1 MCVKR
6 EHGRVYNKI
15 LSMVISDKIT
25 DELLVPS
32 NLSIFY
38 IMINLSLYDKKLG
51 ENVWE
56 TEKVREVS

>member
-25 DELLVPS
+25 DELLAPS

-51 ENVWE
+51 ENV
-56 TEKVREVS
+56 

>member
-1 MCVKR
+1 MVDDPILRLYMCVKR

-51 ENVWE
+51 ENV
-56 TEKVREVS
+56 

>member
-25 DELLVPS
+25 DELLAPS

>member
-6 EHGRVYNKI
+6 EHGRVYTKI

-25 DELLVPS
+25 DELLAPS

-51 ENVWE
+51 ENV
-56 TEKVREVS
+56 